1 MGEEKM
7 QKKYYNIGYGSYET
21 PTNVSFQLHNHE
33 EYEILLFLEGDAR
46 YVVEENSYT
55 LEPGDIMLIRKH
67 EMHRIYHNHSVRYRR
82 IILMISPEFF
92 VENHCQEYET
102 QFIKSSPGKGNKIAA
117 DLVRS
122 SGLLDAFERY
132 KKYSEECVAGEET
145 PILKAA
151 IIEILYL
158 VNKIAGFS
166 AADLTNS
173 PMKPV
178 MLYLNNHYS
187 EDISLDMLAE
197 KFYMSKFY
205 ICRCFRNATGLTIH
219 EYIRRKRLTKVR
231 ELKNTGKSI
240 SEAALEAGFHDYSSF
255 YRAYVKEYGNQP
267 RKDLQ

>member
-1 MGEEKM
+1 M
-7 QKKYYNIGYGSYET
+7 
-21 PTNVSFQLHNHE
+21 
-33 EYEILLFLEGDAR
+33 
-46 YVVEENSYT
+46 
-55 LEPGDIMLIRKH
+55 
-67 EMHRIYHNHSVRYRR
+67 
-82 IILMISPEFF
+82 
-92 VENHCQEYET
+92 
-102 QFIKSSPGKGNKIAA
+102 
-117 DLVRS
+117 RS

-132 KKYSEECVAGEET
+132 RRYSEDYALGYDT
-145 PILKAA
+145 PILKAT

-197 KFYMSKFY
+197 KFFMSKFY
-205 ICRCFRNATGLTIH
+205 ICRSFRNATGLTIH

-231 ELKNTGKSI
+231 ELKNNGMSI